1 MSLLRTG
8 PRTACA
14 TRRVFAFVA
23 ALALCLGAACTS
35 TASGED
41 GEWVEA
47 DLAIPSERVLRQI
60 SVLAME
66 RNGFPPGTPDA
77 NEPTTIVSGWKID
90 LQPFKSRGTREK
102 AYVAYEDLGSGK
114 FHVYVRVAKD
124 TNEELAKPLELEQ
137 AQWESA
143 ADDQEMASRILRYMQ
158 TMLGSEFQLAPP
170 VVAPVEDSRR
180 G

>member
-1 MSLLRTG
+1 MNLLRTG
-8 PRTACA
+8 THTACV
-14 TRRVFAFVA
+14 TR
-23 ALALCLGAACTS
+23 ALAFLAAFALSLCAACSS
-35 TASGED
+35 TGSRED

-60 SVLAME
+60 VVLAME
-66 RNGFPPGTPDA
+66 RNGFPPGTPDG
-77 NEPTTIVSGWKID
+77 NEASTIVSGWKID

-102 AYVAYEDLGSGK
+102 AYLEYEEKGAQK
-114 FHVYVRVAKD
+114 FHVYVRVEKD

-143 ADDQEMASRILRYMQ
+143 DDDQEMASRILRYMQ
-158 TMLGSEFQLAPP
+158 TMLGKDFQLAPP
-170 VVAPVEDSRR
+170 VVAPVVDPRR